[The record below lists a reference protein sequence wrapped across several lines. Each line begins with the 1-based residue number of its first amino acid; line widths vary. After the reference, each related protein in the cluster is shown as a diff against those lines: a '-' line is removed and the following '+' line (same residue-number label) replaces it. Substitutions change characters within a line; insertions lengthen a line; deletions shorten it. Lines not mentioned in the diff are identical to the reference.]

1 MVKTKNVIAAL
12 GVVAGFGVAALPLA
26 TYADAT
32 NPQTDAQVIRA
43 NVDQV
48 FALVVTPNTTI
59 SKTDIA
65 TGISVEKS
73 APNET
78 LEHVIEVS
86 GNAYNGYTLTMGS
99 NNAFDSLR
107 FVKDKTKTFGDADRY
122 NNDVKIPAG
131 TNIAANVSNWAYR
144 KSTTPLAD
152 QTGSIKGDYSSA
164 SWTKVKANTVAADE
178 IMANANATH
187 VAFDDK
193 AYVNFGVSVDG
204 TEAAGAYEGEVIYT
218 ATASF

>member
-32 NPQTDAQVIRA
+32 NPLTNAQAIRA
-43 NVDQV
+43 TVDQV
-48 FALVVTPNTTI
+48 FALTVTPNTEI
-59 SKTDIA
+59 SRTDIS
-65 TGISVEKS
+65 TGLAVEKS
-73 APNET
+73 TPNTT

-86 GNAYNGYTLTMGS
+86 GNAYSGYTLTMGS

-107 FVKDKTKTFGDADRY
+107 FVKDKTKNFGDADRY
-122 NNDVKIPAG
+122 NNDVNIPAG
-131 TNIAANVSNWAYR
+131 TSIAANTSNWAYR
-144 KSTTPLAD
+144 KSTTPLTD
-152 QTGSIKGDYSSA
+152 QSGSIKGDYSEA
-164 SWTKVKANTVAADE
+164 AWTKVKANTAAADE
-178 IMANANATH
+178 IMSNANTGH
-187 VAFDDK
+187 VSFDDK

-218 ATASF
+218 ATATF